1 MNNSIIEAIKEQKST
16 LVNSI
21 PELSYHE
28 LKETL
33 ESFKFVKKE
42 NFNSNET
49 IKLIDLL
56 MVNNQDSVK
65 KMHFRHDI
73 NFLVYLLEN
82 TIVDKNVINHVF
94 KNLEINFKDKD
105 LDKKQIVIHML
116 GGQVPQ
122 TLSNSSYIQ
131 KRVSTHRLAENI
143 DRFNWAVELGFKKK
157 IQDSMRIDILRNIAD
172 RKDYHLI
179 SKNDIDFVVDNL
191 VKFEVTPSKGRYN
204 NYFTQEQF
212 FKLLTENFNE
222 HKSQVLLSFIE
233 KDETLLDQ
241 NIHYITDV
249 IIPFL
254 VKEDENINLKINT
267 LKDIITLKNS
277 KEELNEKNHFLIIN
291 SLINSIY
298 NENKFLASGPR
309 STESFIHM
317 FNNIIFDKLE
327 LSLDDMSSSKSI
339 IENSITKIQNI
350 VQNMPGSSE
359 YDINKHPEVIVL
371 KALNTHLIEKEKK
384 LIGSYLSEDAP
395 KQTLSN
401 QNKKRI

>member
-1 MNNSIIEAIKEQKST
+1 MNYSIIDAIKKQNST
-16 LVNSI
+16 LVNFI
-21 PELSYHE
+21 PELSYKE

-33 ESFKFVKKE
+33 ESFKFIQKE
-42 NFNSNET
+42 NFNSDET

-65 KMHFRHDI
+65 NMHFRHDI
-73 NFLVYLLEN
+73 NFLFYLLEN

-122 TLSNSSYIQ
+122 TLSNSNYIQ
-131 KRVSTHRLAENI
+131 KRVSTNRLAENI
-143 DRFNWAVELGFKKK
+143 KRFNWAVELGFKKK

-172 RKDYHLI
+172 RKDYNVM
-179 SKNDIDFVVDNL
+179 SKNDIDFVVENL

-222 HKSQVLLSFIE
+222 HKSQVLFSFIE
-233 KDETLLDQ
+233 KDETLLDK

-277 KEELNEKNHFLIIN
+277 KEELHEKNHFLIIN

-298 NENKFLASGPR
+298 NENKFLTTGSR
-309 STESFIHM
+309 STENFIHM

-339 IENSITKIQNI
+339 IENSITKIKNI

-371 KALNTHLIEKEKK
+371 NALNTHLIEKEKA
-384 LIGSYLSEDAP
+384 LIGSYLLDDTP
-395 KQTLSN
+395 KQTSSN
-401 QNKKRI
+401 HNKKRI

>member
-1 MNNSIIEAIKEQKST
+1 MKYSIIEAIKEQNST
-16 LVNSI
+16 LINFI
-21 PELSYHE
+21 PELPYQE

-33 ESFKFVKKE
+33 ESFKDIKKE
-42 NFNSNET
+42 SFNSEET

-56 MVNNQDSVK
+56 MVNNQNSVK
-65 KMHFRHDI
+65 EIHFKYDT

-82 TIVDKNVINHVF
+82 TIVDKNVIDHVF
-94 KNLEINFKDKD
+94 KNLEINFKDKN
-105 LDKKQIVIHML
+105 LDKKQIVIYML

-131 KRVSTHRLAENI
+131 KRVSTDRLADNI
-143 DRFNWAVELGFKKK
+143 ERFNWAVELGFKKK
-157 IQDSMRIDILRNIAD
+157 IQDSMRADILRNIAD
-172 RKDYHLI
+172 RKDYNRM
-179 SKNDIDFVVDNL
+179 SKNDIDFVVKNL

-222 HKSQVLLSFIE
+222 HKSQVLFSFIE
-233 KDETLLDQ
+233 KDDTLLEK

-277 KEELNEKNHFLIIN
+277 KKEFNEKNHFLIIN

-298 NENKFLASGPR
+298 NENKFLTTGSR
-309 STESFIHM
+309 STESFIYM

-339 IENSITKIQNI
+339 IENSITKIKNI
-350 VQNMPGSSE
+350 VQTMPGSSK

-371 KALNTHLIEKEKK
+371 NALNAHLIEKEKK
-384 LIGSYLSEDAP
+384 LIDSYLSEDAP
-395 KQTLSN
+395 KQTPSN